1 MKKLSATLILTLVVI
16 LTLTPAS
23 ESVTCEQAIQA
34 KVAAMYDLDT
44 NWYRVEVLSH
54 SLKSAEVNPQQLTLR
69 PLSQKEP
76 LGLFS
81 MMADLKIDGERLES
95 GQVRLKIRKYADVL
109 VLLDN
114 VRRSDPVTV
123 EQLTLQRMEVTT
135 LRERPLIEP
144 SELVG
149 NRAKRNLKRGNI
161 LTARDLEPIP
171 DVEFGRDVAIVY
183 IDGLCRISTEGKALQ
198 SGLAGEYIKVKNK
211 SSGKIILARIV
222 DATAVA
228 VDP

>member
-1 MKKLSATLILTLVVI
+1 MNRLPAILIVTLVVM
-16 LTLTPAS
+16 LTVTPAS
-23 ESVTCEQAIQA
+23 ESVTCEQAIQD

-123 EQLTLQRMEVTT
+123 EQLTRQRMEVTT
-135 LRERPLIEP
+135 LHERPLIEP
-144 SELVG
+144 SELAG

>member
-1 MKKLSATLILTLVVI
+1 MNRLPAILILTLALI
-16 LTLTPAS
+16 LTVTPAS
-23 ESVTCEQAIQA
+23 QSVTCEQAIQA
-34 KVAAMYDLDT
+34 KVTAMYDLDT

-109 VLLDN
+109 VLLNN

-123 EQLTLQRMEVTT
+123 EQLTPQRMEVTA
-135 LRERPLIEP
+135 LHERPLIEP

-161 LTARDLEPIP
+161 LTARDLEPTP

>member
-1 MKKLSATLILTLVVI
+1 MGRLLRTLLCTLAVVLTVIPALQSAT
-16 LTLTPAS
+16 P
-23 ESVTCEQAIQA
+23 EQAIQA

-44 NWYRVEVLSH
+44 SWYRVEVLSH
-54 SLKSAEVNPQQLTLR
+54 PLKSADVNPQQLTLR

-95 GQVRLKIRKYADVL
+95 GQVRLKIRKFADVL

-114 VRRSDPVTV
+114 VQRSDPVTV
-123 EQLTLQRMEVTT
+123 QQLTRQRMEVTT
-135 LRERPLIEP
+135 LHERPLIEP

-149 NRAKRNLKRGNI
+149 NRARRNLKRGSI

-183 IDGLCRISTEGKALQ
+183 SDGLCRISTEGKALQ

>member
-1 MKKLSATLILTLVVI
+1 MNRLPAILILTLVVM
-16 LTLTPAS
+16 LTVTPAS
-23 ESVTCEQAIQA
+23 ESVTCEQAIQD

-54 SLKSAEVNPQQLTLR
+54 SLKSAEVNPRQLTLR

-123 EQLTLQRMEVTT
+123 EQLTRQRMEVTT

-149 NRAKRNLKRGNI
+149 NRAKRNLRRGNI

-183 IDGLCRISTEGKALQ
+183 SDGLCRISTEGKALQ
-198 SGLAGEYIKVKNK
+198 AGLAGEYIKVKNK